1 MEHEHSEQ
9 IETLYR
15 QHFQIIVVHAYH
27 FVGDWDRATEAA
39 QETFRIACEK
49 PDALTGSPN
58 PIGWLRNTAK
68 NVCMNL
74 QKQQR
79 LYARLLV
86 SMEALTDSA
95 LPPVTDSYSQEMDE
109 LSGILDEESL
119 HMLKMIYL
127 QGYSYKEA
135 ATAPGISLWTC
146 YKRMQRAIE
155 KIKKIFGNMSKM

>member
-1 MEHEHSEQ
+1 
-9 IETLYR
+9 
-15 QHFQIIVVHAYH
+15 
-27 FVGDWDRATEAA
+27 
-39 QETFRIACEK
+39 
-49 PDALTGSPN
+49 
-58 PIGWLRNTAK
+58 
-68 NVCMNL
+68 MNL

-135 ATAPGISLWTC
+135 ATAHGISLWTC